1 MPNGIDVL
9 DLEQLMQ
16 QFRPRPYLHTNKIRM
31 KIIHYLSILIL
42 MLLLSCKRSEGDS
55 SKLGIA
61 RAYFS
66 ALNESDPSMVG
77 SILGDSLT
85 TIETEYDYQQTFTHE
100 QYLEWV
106 RWDSLFD
113 PTYEVLYMEQV
124 DDAVTARVS
133 KLDRRIAFLHEG
145 PIVTEQTIRF
155 NGGQVT
161 EVATTKYV
169 NFNDSVFTANRQIL
183 LDWIDS
189 HHPHLNGF
197 IFGQTSAGGLRY
209 LEALRLYEEARD

>member
-1 MPNGIDVL
+1 MQAKIDIHFKK
-9 DLEQLMQ
+9 QRM
-16 QFRPRPYLHTNKIRM
+16 RTRYLIPLLTLSLLTSCKQPQNE
-31 KIIHYLSILIL
+31 LSIMEL
-42 MLLLSCKRSEGDS
+42 
-55 SKLGIA
+55 A
-61 RAYFS
+61 QTYYT
-66 ALNESDPSMVG
+66 ALDESDSTMIG
-77 SILGDSLT
+77 SILGDSLV

-155 NGGQVT
+155 NGDQVT

-197 IFGQTSAGGLRY
+197 IFDQTSAGGLRY